1 MKKDELVELLREVGA
16 STAERVDPNLAA
28 RIKEQIPRPLLRQKG
43 GMNTIS
49 IIIDLRVGKLAA
61 AAVILLAMFLCAH
74 FFSTRDWKSDNIV
87 QNGKL
92 VARYL
97 LNGQYPAVENAPV
110 AKSRY
115 DYLRERGKEVVYYG
129 DSIDPKDPNAILI
142 HWKLRSN
149 RYRVI
154 FGDLSTRTVTAEE
167 LIAMQARM
175 LRKKG
180 K

>member
-1 MKKDELVELLREVGA
+1 MKKDELGDLLNELAA
-16 STAERVDPNLAA
+16 STAESVDPSLGDS
-28 RIKEQIPRPLLRQKG
+28 IKEQIPRPLLRQKG

-61 AAVILLAMFLCAH
+61 AAVIVLAMILCAH
-74 FFSTRDWKSDNIV
+74 FFSGRDWKSDNIV

-92 VARYL
+92 VAKYL
-97 LNGQYPAVENAPV
+97 FSEKYAAAENAPV
-110 AKSRY
+110 ARSRY
-115 DYLRERGKEVVYYG
+115 HYLREQGKEVVYYG
-129 DSIDPKDPNAILI
+129 DAIDPKDPNAILI
-142 HWKLRSN
+142 HWKLHSN

-154 FGDLSTRTVTAEE
+154 FGDLSARTVTAEQ
-167 LIAMQARM
+167 LIEIQARM